1 MLVRN
6 IKYNLIIKLTIQT
19 RTKQQD
25 QSIKTN

>member
-1 MLVRN
+1 MLVIN
-6 IKYNLIIKLTIQT
+6 IKYNLIIKPTIQI